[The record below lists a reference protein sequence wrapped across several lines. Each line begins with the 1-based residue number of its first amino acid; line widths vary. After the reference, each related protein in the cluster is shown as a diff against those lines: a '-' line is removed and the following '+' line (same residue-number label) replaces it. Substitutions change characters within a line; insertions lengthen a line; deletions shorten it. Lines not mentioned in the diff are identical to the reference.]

1 MFEVKPARV
10 LRAQRRASAA
20 SRLAPVCLVA
30 IDCSLV
36 YVAFLLAYQLRY
48 TFKLGPQIQAH
59 MTLENYW
66 PIGAMLIGIMIP
78 TLVFKGGYASRFGR
92 ELLDEVV
99 TVFSAATITMAAIV
113 VVTTMT
119 HHWDWSRGL
128 IVYLWIL
135 VIVLLILGRALFRA
149 VQTALFRRGVGVRRL
164 VVVGANDV
172 ARMVMQSVV
181 QRPDLGYQLAGFVVD
196 RSFPAVKDFGRFR
209 ALGTVN
215 DIPEMAEAG
224 EVDEIIVALPA
235 SAHEEVVPILGACE
249 RYGVGLALVPDLFE
263 TSLGRVRIDDLA
275 GIPLLDVRDQAVRRL
290 ERGAKRALDITVSGA
305 VLAISVPFMAAIAL
319 LIRLE
324 SGRPVVLRQTRVG
337 VNGKFFQCLKFRT
350 MRRDALDLRTVLHEY
365 NESDGPLFKMRK
377 DPRCTAVGRRLRRL
391 SLDELPQLWNV
402 LVGEM
407 SLVGPRPPLPEEVAL
422 YDERQRRR
430 LEVKPGMTG
439 IWQVNGR
446 SDLGFEEMI
455 TMDLYY
461 VQNWSLLLDCK
472 ILLRTVAAVLR
483 RDGAY

>member
-1 MFEVKPARV
+1 VSVAT
-10 LRAQRRASAA
+10 
-20 SRLAPVCLVA
+20 RLAPLGLVV
-30 IDCSLV
+30 IDCALV
-36 YVAFLLAYQLRY
+36 YLAFLLAYQLRY
-48 TFKLGPQIQAH
+48 TFKLGPGIRAQ
-59 MTLENYW
+59 MTLGNYW
-66 PIGAMLIGIMIP
+66 PLAAMLVAIMIP
-78 TLVFKGGYASRFGR
+78 TLVVKGGYGSRFGR

-113 VVTTMT
+113 VITTMT
-119 HHWDWSRGL
+119 HEWDWSRGL
-128 IVYLWIL
+128 MVYLWLL
-135 VIVLLILGRALFRA
+135 VIVLLILGRALYRV
-149 VQTALFRRGVGVRRL
+149 VQSALFRHGIGVRRL

-196 RSFPAVKDFGRFR
+196 RSFPAVQDFGRFR
-209 ALGTVN
+209 ALGTVS
-215 DIPEMAEAG
+215 DIREMAEAG

-235 SAHEEVVPILGACE
+235 SAHEEVAPILGVCE
-249 RYGVGLALVPDLFE
+249 RFGVGLALVPDLFE

-275 GIPLLDVRDQAVRRL
+275 GIPLLDVKDQAVRRL
-290 ERGAKRALDITVSGA
+290 ERAAKRGLDIVVA
-305 VLAISVPFMAAIAL
+305 ALVLTTSLPIMAGVAL
-319 LIRLE
+319 LIRME
-324 SGRPVVLRQTRVG
+324 SGSPILLRQTRVG
-337 VNGKFFQCLKFRT
+337 VDGRQFRCLKFRT
-350 MRRDALDLRTVLHEY
+350 MLRDALELRTVVHEF
-365 NESDGPLFKMRK
+365 NESDGPLFKMRN
-377 DPRCTAVGRRLRRL
+377 DPRCTAVGRRLRRW

-422 YDERQRRR
+422 YDVRQRRR

-472 ILLRTVAAVLR
+472 LLLRTVAAVLR
-483 RDGAY
+483 RHGAY